1 MNAPRGAIL
10 PSLQPPDWSEAA
22 SVLCEPLIG
31 DSPQW
36 NGAIALPWIAYG
48 VDAFDTFEFFPSEPA
63 QRVQIRAA
71 ARASLPALSF
81 DMDLLDYDTFSVID
95 VHGSYFASESILDPA
110 RMRDFE
116 QRLSCDMLA
125 VGIPCRGHAYVTSGN
140 QAESALRRFVGLVE
154 RQHQAARQPLFSI
167 PVLVQ
172 RGEAIGLLRLASD
185 DEFVGDESLLL

>member
-1 MNAPRGAIL
+1 MNAARGAIL
-10 PSLQPPDWSEAA
+10 PCLQPPDWPEAA

-31 DSPQW
+31 DAAQW
-36 NGAIALPWIAYG
+36 NGAIALPWVAYG
-48 VDAFDTFEFFPSEPA
+48 VDAFDAFEFFPPDRE
-63 QRVQIRAA
+63 RLVEMRAA

-81 DMDLLDYDTFSVID
+81 DMNLLDYDTFSVID

-116 QRLSCDMLA
+116 RRLSCDMLA

-140 QAESALRRFVGLVE
+140 QAESALRRFVDLVE
-154 RQHQAARQPLFSI
+154 RQHAAAKQALFSI

-172 RGEAIGLLRLASD
+172 GGEAIGLLRLATD
-185 DEFVGDESLLL
+185 DEFEGDETVLL

>member
-1 MNAPRGAIL
+1 MHAPRGALL
-10 PSLQPPDWSEAA
+10 PCLQPPGWSEAA

-36 NGAIALPWIAYG
+36 NGTIALPWVAYG
-48 VDAFDTFEFFPSEPA
+48 VDAFDAFEFFPPEGA
-63 QRVQIRAA
+63 RLVEMRAA

-110 RMRDFE
+110 LMRDFE
-116 QRLSCDMLA
+116 RRLSCDMLA

-140 QAESALRRFVGLVE
+140 QAESALRRFVGLIE
-154 RQHQAARQPLFSI
+154 RQHEAATQPLFSI
-167 PVLVQ
+167 PLLVQ
-172 RGEAIGLLRLASD
+172 RGEVIGLLRLASD